1 MTAFIKNN
9 VVEIFEK
16 KITQEVVKKILI
28 KDLIVEKIFGYYP
41 EEKIKTQ
48 KLKFNIKLELNQK
61 LAFDDHNLKSIVD
74 YDDIIRLINSILD
87 RKINFLEILGELIA
101 EEILKN
107 EKIEAIELQ
116 IEKLDILKTGGSV
129 GFEINKRKKK

>member
-16 KITQEVVKKILI
+16 KITQEVVRKILI

-129 GFEINKRKKK
+129 GFEINKRKK

>member
-48 KLKFNIKLELNQK
+48 KLKFNIKLELNKK

-129 GFEINKRKKK
+129 GFEINKRKK

>member
-9 VVEIFEK
+9 VLEIFEK

-61 LAFDDHNLKSIVD
+61 LVFDDRNLKSIVD

-107 EKIEAIELQ
+107 EKIESIELQ

-129 GFEINKRKKK
+129 GFEINKRKK

>member
-61 LAFDDHNLKSIVD
+61 LVFDDRNLKSIVD

-129 GFEINKRKKK
+129 GFEINKRKK

>member
-9 VVEIFEK
+9 VVKIFEK

-129 GFEINKRKKK
+129 GFEINKRKK

>member
-129 GFEINKRKKK
+129 GFEINKRKKQ

>member
-61 LAFDDHNLKSIVD
+61 LAFDDRNLKSIVD

>member
-28 KDLIVEKIFGYYP
+28 KDFIVEKIFGYYP

-61 LAFDDHNLKSIVD
+61 LAFDDDNLKSIVD
-74 YDDIIRLINSILD
+74 YDDIIKLINSILD

-107 EKIEAIELQ
+107 EKIVAIELQ

-129 GFEINKRKKK
+129 GFEINKRKK

>member
-16 KITQEVVKKILI
+16 KITQEVVTKILI

-61 LAFDDHNLKSIVD
+61 LAFDDRNLKSIVD

-129 GFEINKRKKK
+129 GFEINKRKK

>member
-48 KLKFNIKLELNQK
+48 KLKFNIKLELNQN
-61 LAFDDHNLKSIVD
+61 LAFDDRNLKSIVD

-129 GFEINKRKKK
+129 GFEINKRKK

>member
-129 GFEINKRKKK
+129 WFEINKRKK

>member
-28 KDLIVEKIFGYYP
+28 KDLILEKIFGYYP

-129 GFEINKRKKK
+129 GFEINKRKK

>member
-129 GFEINKRKKK
+129 EFEINKRKK

>member
-16 KITQEVVKKILI
+16 KLTQEVVKKILI

-129 GFEINKRKKK
+129 GFEINKRKK

>member
-129 GFEINKRKKK
+129 WFEINKRKKQ

>member
-61 LAFDDHNLKSIVD
+61 LAFDDRNLKSIVD

-129 GFEINKRKKK
+129 RFEINKRKK